1 MKAIKSSEQF
11 SSSSTTHHKSLSK
24 QVLWLG
30 YALLVLLSL
39 IWGVSWPIMKVI
51 LNEVPPWT
59 FRLYCMVF
67 SGIGFILLIKSRGI
81 SLKIP
86 RDDFKPL
93 LISSFLNITLWFI
106 LSAYAI
112 ANMNASRAS
121 IIAYTMPICS
131 ALLSIV
137 ILKERMTISRF
148 VSLFLGICGIAIL
161 IGPDIVVFKT
171 APLGA
176 LLMLIAAFSW
186 GAGIVTIKYH
196 KWTMPTI
203 VLSCWSLIIGGIPLT
218 IGAIIFETDAIFAPI
233 SFQCILGLVF
243 VVILGNIV
251 SFWAWY
257 KVIDIFPATI
267 ASIGILMVPII
278 GVFSSSLM
286 LGESVGILEI
296 TALTLVVS
304 SLGIVT
310 ILPGFVNKKSIPG
323 K

>member
-1 MKAIKSSEQF
+1 
-11 SSSSTTHHKSLSK
+11 
-24 QVLWLG
+24 
-30 YALLVLLSL
+30 
-39 IWGVSWPIMKVI
+39 MKVI

-59 FRLYCMVF
+59 FRLYCMIF
-67 SGIGFILLIKSRGI
+67 SGIGFSLLIKSRGI

-86 RDDFKPL
+86 REDFKPL
-93 LISSFLNITLWFI
+93 LISSFLNITLWYI
-106 LSAYAI
+106 LSAFAI

-121 IIAYTMPICS
+121 IIAYTMPVWS
-131 ALLSIV
+131 ALLSV
-137 ILKERMTISRF
+137 FILKERMTKGRF
-148 VSLFLGICGIAIL
+148 ISLFLGMSGIAIL

-176 LLMLIAAFSW
+176 ITMLFAAFFW
-186 GAGIVTIKYH
+186 GTGIVAIKYY

-218 IGAIIFETDAIFAPI
+218 MGAIIFETDAIFAPI
-233 SFQCILGLVF
+233 SFQCLLGLIY

-251 SFWAWY
+251 AFWAWY
-257 KVIDIFPATI
+257 KIMAIFPPTV

-286 LGESVGILEI
+286 LEEPVGLLEI
-296 TALTLVVS
+296 TALILVVS
-304 SLGIVT
+304 SLSIVT
-310 ILPGFVNKKSIPG
+310 IPPGLFNKKPAQE